1 MNTAQLAAY
10 MRLLELGKSPL
21 PRTNN
26 KAENDHVFLRG
37 WNAGVVFAE
46 EMLVKA
52 MAPPEPT
59 QPEEQNP

>member
-1 MNTAQLAAY
+1 MTTEQLAAY
-10 MRLLELGKSPL
+10 MRLLELGKSKL

-26 KAENDHVFLRG
+26 KADDDHIFLRG
-37 WNAGVVFAE
+37 WNAGVTFAE

-59 QPEEQNP
+59 EEPHNE